1 MPYDPARAP
10 ITPLTDQERTWAT
23 LTHLLSGAL
32 AVATPVPGII
42 VALVLWLV
50 KKDESSFLD
59 DHGREA
65 VNFWISVFLYALVII
80 PLATVLTCGMGVL
93 LYIPMFI
100 IAVIAVIQAT
110 MAASR
115 GEFYRYPMT
124 IRLI

>member
-10 ITPLTDQERTWAT
+10 ITPATDQERTWAT
-23 LTHLLSGAL
+23 LTHLLSAAL
-32 AVATPVPGII
+32 SVATPVPGII
-42 VALVLWLV
+42 VAVIFWLIR
-50 KKDESSFLD
+50 KDESTFLD

-65 VNFWISVFLYALVII
+65 VNFWISVLIYSLVII
-80 PLATVLTCGMGVL
+80 PLVTVLSCGVGAL

-100 IAVIAVIQAT
+100 VALIAVIQAT
-110 MAASR
+110 MAANR

>member
-1 MPYDPARAP
+1 MPYDQARAP

-65 VNFWISVFLYALVII
+65 VNFWISVLLYALVII
-80 PLATVLTCGMGVL
+80 PIATVLTCGMGVL

>member
-1 MPYDPARAP
+1 MPYDPSRAP
-10 ITPLTDQERTWAT
+10 ITPVTDQERNWAT
-23 LTHLLSGAL
+23 LTHLLSAVL

-42 VALVLWLV
+42 VAVVFWLV
-50 KKDESSFLD
+50 KKDESAFLD

-65 VNFWISVFLYALVII
+65 VNFWISVLLYAIVII
-80 PLATVLTCGMGVL
+80 PLAAVITCGLGVL

-100 IAVIAVIQAT
+100 VALVAVIQAT
-110 MAASR
+110 MAANR